1 MINQGIPD
9 TRERQGSKRTYL
21 GYGIDRLWDL
31 DRSVH
36 VANSLSS
43 LTLTLARAWSFII
56 LEPHHINTLSSV
68 FL

>member
-9 TRERQGSKRTYL
+9 TREWQGSKWTYL
-21 GYGIDRLWDL
+21 GYDIDGLWDL

-36 VANSLSS
+36 MTNSLSS

-56 LEPHHINTLSSV
+56 LEPHHINTLSSL